1 MWQGREIILC
11 TLALLAG
18 NLLGDAL
25 PLPPLVYLLLSVAF
39 ALVAWRR
46 PQLLWILACLL
57 WLGAAGVQAGRMPRP
72 GPPPALTL
80 WAAGCKASFSAWL
93 ETLLPAGE
101 EQAILRALAIG
112 DRSGLS
118 RELRAAWRDS
128 GAMHLLALSGLHVG
142 LLYAL
147 LHRLLSLLGGSR
159 PARLLRSVV
168 VLGLLWTY
176 ALITGLSASIARAVL
191 MITFY
196 EISAYVSGS
205 RDGLSALA
213 GSAFLLMLFD
223 PESPRDIGFQLSYTA
238 VLSILLF
245 HPRLKRLLH
254 TRSRLLTRVWELLSV
269 SLCCQATCGL
279 LAWFYFGNFPAY
291 FLLTTLLAIPLTTL
305 VMYTILAASAT
316 AAVSSAVAG
325 SAAAGS
331 AVADSAVAS
340 AAAGSAAASA
350 AASSAVASA
359 AASSAASFFAPFLDR
374 PCRSKPLPGSS
385 RYSTPSST

>member
-25 PLPPLVYLLLSVAF
+25 SLPPLVYLLLSVVF
-39 ALVAWRR
+39 AVIAWRR
-46 PQLLWILACLL
+46 PQFLWILACLL

-325 SAAAGS
+325 SAVSAISAA
-331 AVADSAVAS
+331 AS

-350 AASSAVASA
+350 AAGSA
-359 AASSAASFFAPFLDR
+359 AASSAASSLAPFLDR
-374 PCRSKPLPGSS
+374 LSDLSIQALTWLLQILNTIIPLIASL
-385 RYSTPSST
+385 